1 MVINMCEKRRDPMME
16 LFMEIAGRIES
27 AIEQIRQENE
37 IPSIDIQ
44 MLISDKESLLEIF
57 EGRIGEP
64 KEIQYEKIWANN
76 LLNKIDS
83 IIEITNKN

>member
-1 MVINMCEKRRDPMME
+1 MYEKRRDPMME

-27 AIEQIRQENE
+27 VIKQIRQENE
-37 IPSIDIQ
+37 IAIIDIQ

-76 LLNKIDS
+76 LLNKIDY
-83 IIEITNKN
+83 ILK

>member
-1 MVINMCEKRRDPMME
+1 MCEKRRDPMME

-27 AIEQIRQENE
+27 AIEQIRQEDK
-37 IPSIDIQ
+37 IPRIDIQ

-57 EGRIGEP
+57 EGRIGDP

-76 LLNKIDS
+76 LLNKIDY
-83 IIEITNKN
+83 IIEINNKN

>member
-1 MVINMCEKRRDPMME
+1 
-16 LFMEIAGRIES
+16 
-27 AIEQIRQENE
+27 
-37 IPSIDIQ
+37 

-76 LLNKIDS
+76 LINKIDY
-83 IIEITNKN
+83 IIEINNKN

>member
-1 MVINMCEKRRDPMME
+1 MYEKRRDPMME

-27 AIEQIRQENE
+27 VIKQIRQENE
-37 IPSIDIQ
+37 IAIIDIQ

-76 LLNKIDS
+76 LINKIDY
-83 IIEITNKN
+83 IIEINNKN

>member
-1 MVINMCEKRRDPMME
+1 MCEKRRDPMME

-37 IPSIDIQ
+37 IPNIDIQ

-76 LLNKIDS
+76 LINKIDY
-83 IIEITNKN
+83 IIEINNKN

>member
-1 MVINMCEKRRDPMME
+1 MME

-76 LLNKIDS
+76 LINKIDY
-83 IIEITNKN
+83 IIEINNKN

>member
-1 MVINMCEKRRDPMME
+1 MCEKRRDPMME

-76 LLNKIDS
+76 LINKIDY
-83 IIEITNKN
+83 IIEINNKN

>member
-1 MVINMCEKRRDPMME
+1 MYEKRRDPMME

-76 LLNKIDS
+76 LINKIDY
-83 IIEITNKN
+83 IIEINNKN

>member
-1 MVINMCEKRRDPMME
+1 MYEKRRDPMME

-27 AIEQIRQENE
+27 VIKQIRQENE
-37 IPSIDIQ
+37 IPNIDIQ

-76 LLNKIDS
+76 LINKIYY
-83 IIEITNKN
+83 IIEINNKN

>member
-1 MVINMCEKRRDPMME
+1 MYEKRRDPMME

-37 IPSIDIQ
+37 IPNIDIQ

-76 LLNKIDS
+76 LINKIDY
-83 IIEITNKN
+83 IIEINNKN

>member
-1 MVINMCEKRRDPMME
+1 MYEKRRDPMME

-37 IPSIDIQ
+37 IPNIDIQ

-76 LLNKIDS
+76 LLNKIDY
-83 IIEITNKN
+83 ILK

>member
-1 MVINMCEKRRDPMME
+1 MCEKRRDPMME

-27 AIEQIRQENE
+27 AIEQIRQEDE
-37 IPSIDIQ
+37 IPRIDIQ

-57 EGRIGEP
+57 EGRIGDP

-76 LLNKIDS
+76 LLNKIEY
-83 IIEITNKN
+83 IIKINNKN

>member
-1 MVINMCEKRRDPMME
+1 MCEKRRDPMME

-27 AIEQIRQENE
+27 AIEQIRQEDE
-37 IPSIDIQ
+37 IPRIDIQ

-76 LLNKIDS
+76 LLNKIDY
-83 IIEITNKN
+83 IIKVNNKN

>member
-1 MVINMCEKRRDPMME
+1 MCEKRRDPMME

-64 KEIQYEKIWANN
+64 KEIQYEKIRANN
-76 LLNKIDS
+76 LINKIDY
-83 IIEITNKN
+83 IIEINNKN